1 MRLTAIKARM
11 NWLGDHSAEPIIN
24 LGCLNMTS
32 DMIEIWAGI
41 LGLAY
46 LAAAGLYL
54 AMPSAGKRNDAS
66 VDYGLGRHAR
76 PHPVKVRHSR

>member
-1 MRLTAIKARM
+1 MRLTTIKARM
-11 NWLGDHSAEPIIN
+11 NWFGDHPVEPIN

-41 LGLAY
+41 LGLAH

-54 AMPSAGKRNDAS
+54 EVLSAGKRNDAS
-66 VDYGLGRHAR
+66 ADYGLGRHAR